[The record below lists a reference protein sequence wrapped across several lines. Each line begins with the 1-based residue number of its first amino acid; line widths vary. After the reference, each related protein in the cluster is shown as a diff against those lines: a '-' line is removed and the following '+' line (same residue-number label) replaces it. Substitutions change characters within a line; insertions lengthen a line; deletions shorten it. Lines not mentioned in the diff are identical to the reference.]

1 LVLTEIII
9 AAERKRD
16 VSTQVVVG
24 GGIQNNIPRKNAKPI
39 VGSPFPSH
47 TAGHDTILGFEGLS
61 YNVTFTESDIPP
73 LSGQFNNATLPQ
85 VPALQVTRPG
95 HVVPV
100 NNFTKIHPS
109 EATVLHTSG
118 KPRGIVN
125 STGGPSPHSD
135 TPFHPTK
142 PKPAPVH
149 RSRPTPVA
157 LKTFHNNVNTA
168 GSFAPTGTSRG
179 TLIANAPHDLG
190 TDRWKT
196 IKTGA
201 AG

>member
-1 LVLTEIII
+1 MSLQTVP
-9 AAERKRD
+9 
-16 VSTQVVVG
+16 G

-39 VGSPFPSH
+39 VGSPFVSH

-95 HVVPV
+95 LVVPV
-100 NNFTKIHPS
+100 NNFTRINPS
-109 EATVLHTSG
+109 EKTVLHTSG
-118 KPRGIVN
+118 RRTVVVKRAG
-125 STGGPSPHSD
+125 GGPSPHSD
-135 TPFHPTK
+135 TPFHPTR
-142 PKPAPVH
+142 PAPSPKKVY
-149 RSRPTPVA
+149 RPTPQA
-157 LKTFHNNVNTA
+157 LRTFHQNNNKA

-179 TLIANAPHDLG
+179 TLIANSPHDLG
-190 TDRWKT
+190 TSRWNT
-196 IKTGA
+196 VKTGA